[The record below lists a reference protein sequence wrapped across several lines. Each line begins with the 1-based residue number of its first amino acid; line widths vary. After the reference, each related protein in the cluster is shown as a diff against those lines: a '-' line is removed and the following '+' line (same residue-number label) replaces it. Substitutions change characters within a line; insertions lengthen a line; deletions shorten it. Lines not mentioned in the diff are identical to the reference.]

1 MSFCQLPIEIIL
13 KFLSFASRFIPVVIG
28 RYLILNS
35 MAKKEESKD
44 LLENSEALQEKLEGI
59 EHWVEKN
66 PKLIIGIVA
75 AVILVVGGFF
85 GYRYYVGEQDKLAQ
99 KEMFQAVRYFE
110 ADSLKLALN
119 GDGNN
124 LGFLQIVEDYS
135 ITPAG
140 NLANF
145 YAGAIYLKQGKFPLA
160 IFHLQDYKANDLLVQ
175 ARAYSLIGDSYME
188 QKQYEDAAK
197 FYEKAASYKPNKE
210 FTPIYLMKAAL
221 AYEKLNN
228 LEKAKA
234 AYQTIID
241 TYWDSSEIQNA
252 KKFKA
257 RLESNS

>member
-1 MSFCQLPIEIIL
+1 
-13 KFLSFASRFIPVVIG
+13 
-28 RYLILNS
+28 

-44 LLENSEALQEKLEGI
+44 LLENPEVIQEKLEGI

-66 PKLIIGIVA
+66 PKLLIGVVGVIVLA
-75 AVILVVGGFF
+75 VGGFF
-85 GYRYYVGEQDKLAQ
+85 GYRYWVGNQDAQAQ

-110 ADSLKLALN
+110 ADSLNLALN

-135 ITPAG
+135 LTEAG

-160 IFHLQDYKANDLLVQ
+160 IFHLEDYKANDLLVQ
-175 ARAYSLIGDSYME
+175 ARAYSLIGDAYME
-188 QKQYEDAAK
+188 QKSYEDAAK
-197 FYEKAASYKPNKE
+197 FYEKAAGYKPNKE
-210 FTPIYLMKAAL
+210 FTPVYLMKAGL

-228 LEKAKA
+228 TDKAKA

-241 TYWDSSEIQNA
+241 KYWESSELQNA

-257 RLESNS
+257 KLESNS

>member
-1 MSFCQLPIEIIL
+1 
-13 KFLSFASRFIPVVIG
+13 
-28 RYLILNS
+28 
-35 MAKKEESKD
+35 MAKKKESLSTGQAD
-44 LLENSEALQEKLEGI
+44 LLENPEVIQEKLEGI

-66 PKLIIGIVA
+66 PKILIGVVGAIVLA
-75 AVILVVGGFF
+75 VGGFF
-85 GYRYYVGEQDKLAQ
+85 GYRYWVGNQDAQAQ

-110 ADSLKLALN
+110 ADSLNLALN

-135 ITPAG
+135 LTEAG

-160 IFHLQDYKANDLLVQ
+160 IFHLEDYKANDLLVQ
-175 ARAYSLIGDSYME
+175 ARAFSLIGDAYME
-188 QKQYEDAAK
+188 QKNYEDAAK
-197 FYEKAASYKPNKE
+197 YYEKAAGYKPNKE
-210 FTPIYLMKAAL
+210 FTPVYLMKAGL

-228 LEKAKA
+228 TDKAKA

-241 TYWDSSEIQNA
+241 KYWESSELQNA

-257 RLESNS
+257 KLESNS